1 MNSVPNAK
9 LVIFDVSSEYGINIL
24 DMLRSFQSRVV
35 LTEALRNTTSSSGNE
50 SRDKGDEDDEDEDNT
65 TAKVGD
71 YLRRHISPDS
81 LTDMTNMLL
90 VSIEEIVTGN
100 KIRTIDIS
108 SDAEQMM

>member
-1 MNSVPNAK
+1 M
-9 LVIFDVSSEYGINIL
+9 
-24 DMLRSFQSRVV
+24 MQ
-35 LTEALRNTTSSSGNE
+35 
-50 SRDKGDEDDEDEDNT
+50 DNT

-71 YLRRHISPDS
+71 YLRRHVSPDS

-108 SDAEQMM
+108 SDAEQMMQQFSTYGGLLRSLADLTSEKYRCCWSEGAHTTSCKHDKKIHSREKP